1 MTERQLSG
9 STALVTGASRGFGRA
24 VAAALAKEGAAVAGV
39 ARDAAAL
46 ASVRE
51 QIGSGFTPVAA
62 DAADPVTAGAL
73 LSQYRPQTL
82 VLAAGAAP
90 LSRPIHHHTWETFSA
105 NWETDVRQVFGWTRE
120 ALLLPL
126 EPGSTVIVFSSG
138 ALVPLAP
145 RSTFNLFPAGG
156 LRAASPLSGGYA
168 GAKATVKYIA
178 GYAAD
183 EAERAGLG
191 LRFCA
196 VLPQLTP
203 ATGLGAKAVAAYAER
218 SGQSIDEFLARRG
231 PLLTAEQV
239 GEAVTDLAAGRDEG
253 ARAYVL
259 GAAGLTPL
267 S

>member
-138 ALVPLAP
+138 AVLAGLAAV
-145 RSTFNLFPAGG
+145 RRVRRGQGHGQVHRWLRRGRGRAGG
-156 LRAASPLSGGYA
+156 PGPAVLRGAA
-168 GAKATVKYIA
+168 
-178 GYAAD
+178 AAD
-183 EAERAGLG
+183 PGHRPGREGRGRLRGAQRAVD
-191 LRFCA
+191 R
-196 VLPQLTP
+196 
-203 ATGLGAKAVAAYAER
+203 
-218 SGQSIDEFLARRG
+218 
-231 PLLTAEQV
+231 
-239 GEAVTDLAAGRDEG
+239 
-253 ARAYVL
+253 
-259 GAAGLTPL
+259 
-267 S
+267 

>member
-9 STALVTGASRGFGRA
+9 SSALVTGASRGFGRA
-24 VAAALAKEGAAVAGV
+24 VAAALAKEGASVVGV

-46 ASVRE
+46 ASVRAE
-51 QIGSGFTPVAA
+51 LGSGFTPVAA

-73 LSQYRPQTL
+73 LSQYQPQTL

-138 ALVPLAP
+138 AVLA
-145 RSTFNLFPAGG
+145 G
-156 LRAASPLSGGYA
+156 SPLSGGYA

-218 SGQSIDEFLARRG
+218 SGQSTDEFLARRG

-253 ARAYVL
+253 AGAYVL
-259 GAAGLTPL
+259 SAAGLTPL

>member
-1 MTERQLSG
+1 MTERQLPG

-24 VAAALAKEGAAVAGV
+24 IAAALAKEGASVIGV

-46 ASVRE
+46 ATVRG
-51 QIGSGFTPVAA
+51 QIGDSFTPEAA

-126 EPGSTVIVFSSG
+126 DPGSTVIAFSSG
-138 ALVPLAP
+138 AVLA
-145 RSTFNLFPAGG
+145 G
-156 LRAASPLSGGYA
+156 SPLSGGYA
-168 GAKATVKYIA
+168 GAKATVRYIS

-183 EAERAGLG
+183 ESGQAGLG

-203 ATGLGAKAVAAYAER
+203 ATGLGARAVAAYAAR
-218 SGQSIDEFLARRG
+218 SGLPTGEFLARRG
-231 PLLTAEQV
+231 PSLTTEQV
-239 GEAVTDLAAGRDEG
+239 GQAVADLAAGRDEG
-253 ARAYVL
+253 AGAYL
-259 GAAGLTPL
+259 LSADGLRPL
-267 S
+267 T